1 MNQIGEI
8 SPIVPRNNKTP
19 EIKIQIKKVDD
30 KSERSINS
38 SEILNSSL
46 EKDNQNLN
54 LNTKEN
60 NINSENK
67 NLLNI
72 KQTSSKIINKR
83 KQTES
88 NTNANTKMITESSIL
103 KQDKIGSLL
112 MSQIGNKNY
121 NNNIN
126 LKISNN
132 DKEFISQILYQ
143 HFLFK
148 YMNNKIILNLT
159 NNFEIERFEKDFIL
173 YEEDSVGEKFYIVKE
188 GTLEETFKNKPSNKI
203 YHENDTFGDL
213 ALIEQGPREGRM
225 TVKENVV
232 LFSLKGNLF
241 RKIVQKINKEEQKER
256 FDFLSIV
263 PIFQFIDKTQL
274 NSIVLN
280 MFTCSYEPGNIIFKE
295 GDTGY
300 SLFIIK
306 TGEVNCESKNGEIK
320 RILQAKDY
328 FGEYATISYFCLA
341 NYVRHDY
348 HTKRVGHSH
357 QWDSGIAL
365 HRCKEYHNLRR
376 KAY

>member
-1 MNQIGEI
+1 M
-8 SPIVPRNNKTP
+8 
-19 EIKIQIKKVDD
+19 DD

-121 NNNIN
+121 NNNNN

-159 NNFEIERFEKDFIL
+159 NHFELERFEKDFIL

-188 GTLEETFKNKPSNKI
+188 GTLEETFKN
-203 YHENDTFGDL
+203 
-213 ALIEQGPREGRM
+213 
-225 TVKENVV
+225 
-232 LFSLKGNLF
+232 
-241 RKIVQKINKEEQKER
+241 
-256 FDFLSIV
+256 
-263 PIFQFIDKTQL
+263 
-274 NSIVLN
+274 
-280 MFTCSYEPGNIIFKE
+280 
-295 GDTGY
+295 
-300 SLFIIK
+300 
-306 TGEVNCESKNGEIK
+306 
-320 RILQAKDY
+320 
-328 FGEYATISYFCLA
+328 IS
-341 NYVRHDY
+341 
-348 HTKRVGHSH
+348 
-357 QWDSGIAL
+357 
-365 HRCKEYHNLRR
+365 
-376 KAY
+376 